1 MNEEM
6 NNQEKQDINIGVKVN
21 KSGKLIVALIISIL
35 IIAALIYFIFGGFR
49 LKRETVASTSTLEK
63 VVKAR
68 ELSSYK
74 FIYNGIAPKKY
85 KGKKKVKYNVY
96 YESTVK
102 AGVDLSKVNITK
114 RKKKVIV
121 QLPKIT
127 YTSYNVDYKTLAI
140 MNMGIASLDE
150 STIIQEAYH
159 VALADLKK
167 EVKTKRKKEIDKV
180 AKRNARKI
188 VKGLLEPLVKP
199 HDWKV
204 IVKVGG

>member
-49 LKRETVASTSTLEK
+49 LKRETVASKSTLEK